1 MKQKYIKPVCHSML
15 IEFESLLIKVSGNES
30 NIDNYLHINFDPE
43 KSGDS
48 NASDNQDYGDYEN

>member
-1 MKQKYIKPVCHSML
+1 ML
-15 IEFESLLIKVSGNES
+15 IDFESLLIKVSGNES

-48 NASDNQDYGDYEN
+48 NASDNQNYGDYEN

>member
-15 IEFESLLIKVSGNES
+15 IDFESLLTKVSGNES

-48 NASDNQDYGDYEN
+48 NASDNQNYGDYEN